1 MNMKKINSQHAAL
14 TQRIRDA
21 KPVRE
26 DDSRAKMLLL
36 EGQTKSSLKFKAAP
50 TVRRG
55 AAIILTPLV
64 LALVVFLLIS
74 PTKDTPT
81 LSLYLK
87 NFNEKQVSTIGG
99 TNSSVIADCATV
111 NTYCNDVGIL
121 SQTKIDWQLSLS
133 EDVADET
140 DQGHVYRLQGTD
152 DAVQIANLLA
162 SEFEINQ
169 KIKTSHE
176 SNGYDYFEAGSRKQK
191 FLSISTSKALTSIEY
206 HNPHAGAW
214 YGCQHN
220 YIPEGVDCA
229 STVFEDIPTN
239 EEAIAYTKNLLAKMG
254 VRGGTDLQDLNNG
267 DYLIKTFSLNSGKET
282 THMGTRSQLVIDGFA
297 TSTGGHQIMWT
308 IGSKQ
313 VESVSATLHKLTD
326 LGSFST
332 LTSSDSYNRLNGYIT
347 YGSFKE
353 SDPKLSNKSRE
364 GMPQEELERLYE
376 LMKSQK
382 DQTSVKV
389 SVKLTKAE
397 PAPVT
402 IIDSGRMSWI
412 VPGYNFY
419 DDTGYFGS
427 VMSLDSSYIQMDSG
441 NK

>member
-1 MNMKKINSQHAAL
+1 
-14 TQRIRDA
+14 
-21 KPVRE
+21 
-26 DDSRAKMLLL
+26 
-36 EGQTKSSLKFKAAP
+36 
-50 TVRRG
+50 
-55 AAIILTPLV
+55 
-64 LALVVFLLIS
+64 
-74 PTKDTPT
+74 
-81 LSLYLK
+81 
-87 NFNEKQVSTIGG
+87 
-99 TNSSVIADCATV
+99 
-111 NTYCNDVGIL
+111 
-121 SQTKIDWQLSLS
+121 
-133 EDVADET
+133 
-140 DQGHVYRLQGTD
+140 
-152 DAVQIANLLA
+152 
-162 SEFEINQ
+162 
-169 KIKTSHE
+169 
-176 SNGYDYFEAGSRKQK
+176 
-191 FLSISTSKALTSIEY
+191 
-206 HNPHAGAW
+206 
-214 YGCQHN
+214 
-220 YIPEGVDCA
+220 
-229 STVFEDIPTN
+229 
-239 EEAIAYTKNLLAKMG
+239 
-254 VRGGTDLQDLNNG
+254 VRGGTDLKDLNNG

-332 LTSSDSYNRLNGYIT
+332 LTSSDSYNRLNGYVT

-353 SDPKLSNKSRE
+353 SEPKLSNKSRE

-382 DQTSVKV
+382 DQTAVKV

-402 IIDSGRMSWI
+402 IIDSSRMFWI

-419 DDTGYFGS
+419 DETGYYGS